1 MGDKG
6 GKLVSA
12 YEVKNFFSKTWFMKK
27 GQRESAKVLL
37 IFKAYVYWKQ
47 GPPLLHSKKCCET
60 CPLGLEFGI
69 GHPSNLEAKEM
80 VFIDFFNYEDLNVE
94 QF

>member
-1 MGDKG
+1 MIHEKR
-6 GKLVSA
+6 
-12 YEVKNFFSKTWFMKK
+12 
-27 GQRESAKVLL
+27 QRESAKVL

-47 GPPLLHSKKCCET
+47 GPPLLHSKKCYET
-60 CPLGLEFGI
+60 CPSGLD
-69 GHPSNLEAKEM
+69 LEAKEM

>member
-27 GQRESAKVLL
+27 GQRESAKVL

-69 GHPSNLEAKEM
+69 DHPSNLEAKEM